1 MNLFNVER
9 NLPISE
15 EQVVSPGDGGVT
27 VVAAICIVIGVGIVL
42 KEVSVV
48 RE

>member
-15 EQVVSPGDGGVT
+15 EQVVTPGDAGIV
-27 VVAAICIVIGVGIVL
+27 VVAVSFVVGIGIVL

>member
-9 NLPISE
+9 NRSISE
-15 EQVVSPGDGGVT
+15 EQVVTPGDGGITAGVC
-27 VVAAICIVIGVGIVL
+27 ILIGIGIVIG
-42 KEVSVV
+42 EVIVV

>member
-15 EQVVSPGDGGVT
+15 EQVVTPGDGGIT
-27 VVAAICIVIGVGIVL
+27 AAICIVIGIGIVL

>member
-15 EQVVSPGDGGVT
+15 EQVVTPGDGGIT
-27 VVAAICIVIGVGIVL
+27 AAAICIVIGVGIVL
-42 KEVSVV
+42 QEVSVV